1 MFSISTADSNSVPE
15 DFDNAKAKCQEAVTA
30 LEEKKRTVQ
39 GAPTDWAG
47 FEVIQG

>member
-1 MFSISTADSNSVPE
+1 MFSISTAARNSVPE

-39 GAPTDWAG
+39 GAQCWAG
-47 FEVIQG
+47 FQLIQG